1 MLPAQFET
9 DEVLNQGLKI
19 KPKKFERNDCQ
30 AWNSKG
36 NQILPVFNLKSSP
49 RSNL

>member
-1 MLPAQFET
+1 MLSALFET
-9 DEVLNQGLKI
+9 DEVLHQSSKI
-19 KPKKFERNDCQ
+19 KPQKFERNDCQ

-36 NQILPVFNLKSSP
+36 NQISPVFNLKCGP